1 MHKSNDNENIT
12 AAIKA
17 CCIKKRC
24 AMDRVFTREDIE
36 LLDQLKNRIRQQQ
49 DFVVEQL
56 VEESIEDC
64 PA

>member
-1 MHKSNDNENIT
+1 
-12 AAIKA
+12 
-17 CCIKKRC
+17 
-24 AMDRVFTREDIE
+24 MDGVFTREDIE